1 MCRDPPSSSLVN
13 HFLAR
18 DLDFEAFLGKWR
30 ASALV
35 QPSPETTPSLPSVFF
50 DELYLERHHLPHYFP
65 TKPLEMR
72 CCWVAK
78 EVSFP
83 DCANCPVVLKGALH
97 GSDTS
102 CFLVKE
108 FVGPGSW
115 QTEALSP
122 NLNSQ
127 DPLKRLEASPFLSP
141 AFKTTSLWANSL
153 THHTSPGLHHSSL
166 SSKFMDLGPSSQAF

>member
-1 MCRDPPSSSLVN
+1 ML
-13 HFLAR
+13 L
-18 DLDFEAFLGKWR
+18 
-30 ASALV
+30 
-35 QPSPETTPSLPSVFF
+35 
-50 DELYLERHHLPHYFP
+50 
-65 TKPLEMR
+65 
-72 CCWVAK
+72 VAK

-83 DCANCPVVLKGALH
+83 DFANCPVVLKAALH

-108 FVGPGSW
+108 LVGPGTW

-127 DPLKRLEASPFLSP
+127 DPLKRSEAFPFLSP
-141 AFKTTSLWANSL
+141 ALKTTSLWASSL

-166 SSKFMDLGPSSQAF
+166 SCKFMDLGPRSRAFQKSAMIH